1 MKPKDAFSYFWN
13 GTLKTNTL
21 PTIEMMT
28 GVCTAPHWW
37 RRGESNP
44 RPKAFQ
50 QELLRAQTV
59 IAAFR
64 PFPLPGGKPSRLP
77 VG

>member
-1 MKPKDAFSYFWN
+1 MPQTPKSLENKEKTLTLMGVKVNVFSTY
-13 GTLKTNTL
+13 L
-21 PTIEMMT
+21 
-28 GVCTAPHWW
+28 WW

-59 IAAFR
+59 IAAKR
-64 PFPLPGGKPSRLP
+64 PIPLPGGKPSRLP
-77 VG
+77 VR